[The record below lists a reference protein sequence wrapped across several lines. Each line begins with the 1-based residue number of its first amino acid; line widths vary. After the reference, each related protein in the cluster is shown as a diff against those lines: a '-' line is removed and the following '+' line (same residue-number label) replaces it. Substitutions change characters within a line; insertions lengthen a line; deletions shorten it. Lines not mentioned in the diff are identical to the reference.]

1 MRLGAPVR
9 ICAGGT
15 RQLVS
20 LPRPVSRKEKS
31 MTGSIAE
38 TAKITGK
45 KQAEKNFQTQWLAQF
60 LVAAELTRRG
70 YTVTF
75 SLGNC
80 PVIDLMVRVPG
91 TNASFV
97 VDVKGTSNKYSGWWM
112 SRKEQ
117 SLFGVKCFF
126 RSTTIIFPDA

>member
-1 MRLGAPVR
+1 
-9 ICAGGT
+9 
-15 RQLVS
+15 
-20 LPRPVSRKEKS
+20 

-70 YTVTF
+70 YTVTL

-117 SLFGVKCFF
+117 SLDCCAMFSFMPP
-126 RSTTIIFPDA
+126 RSAHWMSLFAYSGRGECAL